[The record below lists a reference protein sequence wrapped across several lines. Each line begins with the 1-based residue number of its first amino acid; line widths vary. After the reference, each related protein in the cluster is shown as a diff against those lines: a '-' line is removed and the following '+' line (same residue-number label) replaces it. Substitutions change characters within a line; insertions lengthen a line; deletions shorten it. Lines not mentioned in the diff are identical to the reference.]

1 MGYPVET
8 AALYIRLMTV
18 AQVGGI
24 AAGAAF
30 GVRYYNRL
38 LCGACMV
45 IHLGGLLALTYAT
58 GVPMLVA
65 FAVLHGVAWGLRG
78 PFMQAIRAEYFG
90 VSAIGMILGLS
101 FMIIV
106 VGQIGGP
113 LIAGIMSDLTGN
125 YRAGFTVLALLAG
138 VGSLFFL
145 FAKKPA
151 RPRA

>member
-1 MGYPVET
+1 M
-8 AALYIRLMTV
+8 LMTL
-18 AQVGGI
+18 AQIAGI
-24 AAGAAF
+24 TAGAAL
-30 GVRYYNRL
+30 GDRYDKRL
-38 LCGACMV
+38 ICAACMV
-45 IHLGGLLALTYAT
+45 MHMAGLLALTYAT

-65 FAVLHGVAWGLRG
+65 FALLHGVAWGLRG

-113 LIAGIMSDLTGN
+113 LIAGGLADLTGN

-151 RPRA
+151 RPRAISR